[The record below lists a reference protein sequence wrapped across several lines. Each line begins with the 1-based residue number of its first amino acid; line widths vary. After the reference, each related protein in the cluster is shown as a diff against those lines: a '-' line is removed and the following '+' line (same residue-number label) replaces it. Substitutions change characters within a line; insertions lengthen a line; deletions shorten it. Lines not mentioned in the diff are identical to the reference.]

1 MPSDNPDNQ
10 RKNDVILREAQKRFA
25 EDVIEQLRRQPNLFG
40 TLTLE
45 LSIHGGEI
53 TLFRL
58 RSDQTIKT

>member
-1 MPSDNPDNQ
+1 MPSDNPDTQ
-10 RKNDVILREAQKRFA
+10 RKNDVVLREAQKRFA

-45 LSIHGGEI
+45 LSVHGGEI

>member
-1 MPSDNPDNQ
+1 MPSDNPDTQ
-10 RKNDVILREAQKRFA
+10 RKNDAILREAQKRFA

>member
-1 MPSDNPDNQ
+1 MPSDNPDTQ

-45 LSIHGGEI
+45 LSIQGGEI

>member
-1 MPSDNPDNQ
+1 MPSDNPDTQ

-53 TLFRL
+53 TLLRL

>member
-1 MPSDNPDNQ
+1 MPSDNPDTQ

-25 EDVIEQLRRQPNLFG
+25 EDVTEQLRRQPNLFG

>member
-1 MPSDNPDNQ
+1 MPSDNQDTQ

-45 LSIHGGEI
+45 LSIQGGEI